1 MSVTWD
7 RSTVSAAPRDGL
19 ARLSR
24 AVHPLGLVMPGAIR
38 RALGAVLIAAH
49 PHPGKRP
56 MSPVALHGE
65 ERCLAT
71 RMVDAGLGTSCS

>member
-1 MSVTWD
+1 MSVTRD
-7 RSTVSAAPRDGL
+7 QSTVSVEPRGGL

-24 AVHPLGLVMPGAIR
+24 AVHPLGPVMPGVIR
-38 RALGAVLIAAH
+38 RALGAVPVAAD

-56 MSPVALHGE
+56 MSPVALHRE

-71 RMVDAGLGTSCS
+71 LVDDRLGISCF